1 LPIRAA
7 DLPQPALKLLGKIK
21 PSAAQIAAN
30 PRARSAILRI
40 AERLVATSSRE
51 A

>member
-1 LPIRAA
+1 MFAG
-7 DLPQPALKLLGKIK
+7 LPQVPPERRAKLKRIGKAIHPSDAEIK
-21 PSAAQIAAN
+21 RN

-40 AERLVATSSRE
+40 AERVA